1 MAKFALTING
11 QERQVDVDPATPI
24 LWVLRDHL
32 NLVGT
37 KYGCG
42 IAQCGACTIHLNG
55 MATRSCMLPVS
66 AVGNNEITTIEGATD
81 KIAQAVQAA
90 WQEKDVVQCGWCQ
103 SGQIMSA
110 IGLLTEN
117 PKPTDDEIKEY
128 MYGNACR
135 CVTYVRI
142 NEAIKL
148 ASEKLEA

>member
-66 AVGNNEITTIEGATD
+66 AVGNNEITTIEGLSEGTNHPVQ
-81 KIAQAVQAA
+81 QAWIQH
-90 WQEKDVVQCGWCQ
+90 DVPQCGYCQ

-110 IGLLTEN
+110 AALLQSN
-117 PKPTDDEIKEY
+117 PKPTDEEIEGA
-128 MYGNACR
+128 MSGNICR
-135 CVTYVRI
+135 CGTYVRI
-142 NEAIKL
+142 KAAIKT
-148 ASEKLEA
+148 ASNL

>member
-1 MAKFALTING
+1 
-11 QERQVDVDPATPI
+11 
-24 LWVLRDHL
+24 
-32 NLVGT
+32 
-37 KYGCG
+37 
-42 IAQCGACTIHLNG
+42 
-55 MATRSCMLPVS
+55 
-66 AVGNNEITTIEGATD
+66 
-81 KIAQAVQAA
+81 
-90 WQEKDVVQCGWCQ
+90 
-103 SGQIMSA
+103 MSA